1 MAKWQ
6 KIFST
11 EVAYRADIVKDV
23 LEDQGIKSVILN
35 KKDSSYNNFGALE
48 VLVMPDDIIRAKQ
61 IIENDIEFE

>member
-11 EVAYRADIVKDV
+11 EVSYRADIVKDV